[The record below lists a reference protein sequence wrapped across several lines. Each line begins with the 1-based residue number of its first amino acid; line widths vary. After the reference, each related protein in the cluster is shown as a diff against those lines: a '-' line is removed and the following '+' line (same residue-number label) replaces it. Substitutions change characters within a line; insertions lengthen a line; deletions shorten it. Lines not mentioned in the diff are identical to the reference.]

1 MNKTIIGAVLI
12 IVIVTIG
19 AVGVKLLLPV
29 FEEVQQKATTDAT
42 KTKGKIRIAV
52 DNWIGYFI
60 LCSPE
65 LKSVM
70 RKAGYIVVCEDD
82 NANYA
87 LRMERLEDGD
97 IDFAVATVDSFIL
110 NGASRNFPG
119 AIVMVIDE
127 SKGGDAI
134 LARKDRVSSLDALK
148 GMTEVKVAF
157 TPDSPS
163 HHLAKAAADHFN
175 VPELLPSG
183 KMRIETEGSEKAR
196 EKLLSGQA
204 DVAVCW
210 EPDVSR
216 ALANDGIIK
225 ILGTEDTERL
235 IVDILIAGRK
245 ILQKDPEV
253 VTLLMNHYFR
263 ILKKYRDNPDLL
275 LNHLE
280 SHSGLSKEAVKSMLN
295 GVRWANFSEN
305 CENWFGIAP
314 PGSYADE
321 GLVDT
326 IGATAKILENA
337 GDFASDPIP
346 DSDPYRLTNSS
357 FLEEMFA
364 KGISGFT
371 VPGAGSKA
379 AGAINSLEARFS
391 FLDKDGW
398 DALKAVGT
406 LKVEPIVFQ
415 HGATDLDLLGKNVVD
430 QAVERLQHYPNFR
443 VVINGHTGT
452 RGDKQENLR
461 LSEERADAV
470 VRYLEVVYNVDPNRL
485 RAVGHGGTRPLPRRS
500 GEAKRAWMY
509 RMPRVELML
518 VREDY

>member
-65 LKSVM
+65 LKSAM

-148 GMTEVKVAF
+148 GMTNVKVAF

-225 ILGTEDTERL
+225 ILGTEDTEHL

-280 SHSGLSKEAVKSMLN
+280 SHSGLPKETVKSMLN
-295 GVRWANFSEN
+295 GVRWANFS
-305 CENWFGIAP
+305 
-314 PGSYADE
+314 D
-321 GLVDT
+321 
-326 IGATAKILENA
+326 
-337 GDFASDPIP
+337 
-346 DSDPYRLTNSS
+346 
-357 FLEEMFA
+357 
-364 KGISGFT
+364 
-371 VPGAGSKA
+371 
-379 AGAINSLEARFS
+379 RFV
-391 FLDKDGW
+391 LH
-398 DALKAVGT
+398 
-406 LKVEPIVFQ
+406 VFDQ
-415 HGATDLDLLGKNVVD
+415 H
-430 QAVERLQHYPNFR
+430 
-443 VVINGHTGT
+443 
-452 RGDKQENLR
+452 LR
-461 LSEERADAV
+461 FV
-470 VRYLEVVYNVDPNRL
+470 
-485 RAVGHGGTRPLPRRS
+485 
-500 GEAKRAWMY
+500 GEAKPGMQHGIHS
-509 RMPRVELML
+509 EKIT
-518 VREDY
+518 